1 VPKVLIAVASPHD
14 VINRGPSMT
23 ESRKRI
29 LVAEDNLA
37 TLSVI
42 RFTLEKAGFEVTAA
56 PSGQAAWDLLE
67 RYDFDLLVSDF
78 QMPGIT
84 GGELCQRIREHP
96 RLAPM
101 PVILLTAKGLD
112 LDATRY
118 RDQLS
123 VSAIMAKP
131 FSPRELTRTVQDCL
145 AIGAVSA

>member
-1 VPKVLIAVASPHD
+1 
-14 VINRGPSMT
+14 MT

-29 LVAEDNLA
+29 LVAEDNVA
-37 TLSVI
+37 MLSVI
-42 RFTLEKAGFEVTAA
+42 RFTLEKAAFEVTTA

-67 RYDFDLLVSDF
+67 RHDFDLLVSDF

-84 GGELCQRIREHP
+84 GGELCQRIRQHP

-101 PVILLTAKGLD
+101 PVILLTAKGLE

-123 VSAIMAKP
+123 VVAIMAKP

-145 AIGAVSA
+145 AVGTVGA